1 MGAKPSQRTSVGD
14 TWRRVANALIARVEA
29 RDRQSRPR
37 CGAGDPQPRPRRGA
51 GKHHQVLA
59 LGPLALPIL
68 LAISGCQAV
77 QTTTNGAQIRFID
90 ASPDA
95 PGLDFY
101 TGNAALAYNLGF
113 SYVTS
118 YIPMDPGTYTI
129 TADTAG
135 SRQVLSSAKG
145 TLSGASQYTVLVG
158 NVAADLQQTILK
170 DQSQPAPTG
179 QIDLRFLDQATRI
192 GAIDI
197 YLVPAGQKLAAVTP
211 VLTNVNFPTN
221 SGYLP
226 VPTGAYTLI
235 IVPTGTVPTATTVAT
250 YTGPQVTYTAGSA
263 TTIVLVDQQLVTTP
277 GVQVISA
284 PDYISPVAT
293 S

>member
-1 MGAKPSQRTSVGD
+1 MGAKPSHRTSVRD
-14 TWRRVANALIARVEA
+14 TWRRVANALIERLDA
-29 RDRQSRPR
+29 RDLRSRP
-37 CGAGDPQPRPRRGA
+37 GRGA
-51 GKHHQVLA
+51 GNHQHVLA

-68 LAISGCQAV
+68 LALSGCQAV

-118 YIPMDPGTYTI
+118 YVPMDPGTYTI

-170 DQSQPAPTG
+170 DQTQPAPTG

-192 GAIDI
+192 GAIDL

-211 VLTNVNFPTN
+211 VLTNVKFPTN